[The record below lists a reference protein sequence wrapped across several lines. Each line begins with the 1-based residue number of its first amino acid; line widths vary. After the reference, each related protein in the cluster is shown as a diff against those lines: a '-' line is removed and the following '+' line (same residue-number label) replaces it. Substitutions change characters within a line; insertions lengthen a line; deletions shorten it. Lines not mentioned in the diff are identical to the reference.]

1 MCKLISIPLAPI
13 LLKPIAFW
21 ILSSAICLNTLGFG
35 LPSCGICVTL
45 PNSKKPKPKLEPE
58 QQKQR
63 GELLSA
69 KEFVKKYQREVKTAA
84 WDPKVLRKCGRGAE
98 QILMSLG
105 AHQHKEKVPLREQA
119 RRKKLHQEQAELE
132 GQYRRDIKRK
142 KKK

>member
-1 MCKLISIPLAPI
+1 MASVPVSEPTTVQGGASVVKFEPPPPPEP
-13 LLKPIAFW
+13 KRTKNP
-21 ILSSAICLNTLGFG
+21 
-35 LPSCGICVTL
+35 
-45 PNSKKPKPKLEPE
+45 KPKPKLEPE

-69 KEFVKKYQREVKTAA
+69 KEFVKKYQMEVKTAA